1 MLKPTRLRRE
11 KITQAHAHT
20 QREESVI
27 ECSESDKRMWVRA
40 ERFSAHAEPVRL
52 CSLPTVNHVIY
63 SVESLVQ
70 LDWQT
75 VSVLSSPA
83 ITGRSRT
90 DYGL

>member
-52 CSLPTVNHVIY
+52 CSLPTVSHVIY

-70 LDWQT
+70 LDS